1 MDGDREKR
9 WRKRE
14 IWRERDMKIWGRR
27 EGDRN
32 DQCQRT
38 TKLLEGK
45 YSSK

>member
-27 EGDRN
+27 EGDNANKEIRN
-32 DQCQRT
+32 RIYCATDDF
-38 TKLLEGK
+38 
-45 YSSK
+45 S